1 MRAAVV
7 REFGL
12 PPAVEEVAEPAA
24 GVVAR
29 VLAAA
34 ITPVDHAVAT
44 GRFGGGTV
52 RLPFITGKEGVA
64 EIIDGGGRFQRGTRV
79 YFEFP
84 PTTGGA
90 FAERVGLTD
99 NDFVVEVP
107 PSIDVRQAAALGG
120 SMGITAWTALDW
132 AAKVRAGDTV
142 LVLGATGPAGF
153 AAVAIAKILGAGRV
167 VAAGRNADAL
177 ERCRAAGA
185 DALVNVAREEARLA
199 DAFREATNGGP
210 NVVFD
215 TISGVVAQAAL
226 EAARPGG
233 RLVQIGRAGGINLEL
248 PPSFVP
254 KALTV
259 TGYANFIAPPEIR
272 KQNYRNILDNIARGT
287 LKAVIEARALADITD
302 AWNATQGSAYA
313 KFVIEPEP

>member
-7 REFGL
+7 REFGR
-12 PPAVEEVAEPAA
+12 PPEVEAVAEPAG

-44 GRFGGGTV
+44 GRFGGGSVT
-52 RLPFITGKEGVA
+52 LPFVTGKEGVA
-64 EIIDGGGRFQRGTRV
+64 EIIGGGGRFEPGTRV

-84 PTTGGA
+84 PTKGGA
-90 FAERVGLTD
+90 FAERVTLTES
-99 NDFVVEVP
+99 DFVVEVP

-120 SMGITAWTALDW
+120 SMGITAWTALEW
-132 AAKVRAGDTV
+132 AAKVRAGETV

-167 VAAGRNADAL
+167 VAAGRNVEAL

-185 DALVNVAREEARLA
+185 DALVNVAHEAGRLA
-199 DAFREATNGGP
+199 EAFREATNGGP

-215 TISGVVAQAAL
+215 TISGAVAQAAL
-226 EAARPGG
+226 EAMRPGG

-272 KQNYRNILDNIARGT
+272 KQNYRNILNNIARGA
-287 LKAVIEARALADITD
+287 LEAVIEARPLAEITN
-302 AWNATQGSAYA
+302 AWKTTQSSAYA
-313 KFVIEPEP
+313 KFVIEP

>member
-1 MRAAVV
+1 MRAAVI
-7 REFGL
+7 REFGR
-12 PPAVEEVAEPAA
+12 PPEVEDVADVSGATI
-24 GVVAR
+24 GK

-52 RLPFITGKEGVA
+52 TLPFVTGKEGVA
-64 EIIDGGGRFQRGTRV
+64 EIVDGGGRFARGARV

-90 FAERVGLTD
+90 FAERIALTER
-99 NDFVVEVP
+99 DFVVEIP
-107 PSIDVRQAAALGG
+107 AAIDVRQAAALGG
-120 SMGITAWTALDW
+120 SMGITAWTALEW
-132 AAKVRAGDTV
+132 AAKLAAGETV
-142 LVLGATGPAGF
+142 LVLGATGPAGY
-153 AAVAIAKILGAGRV
+153 AAVAIAKILGAGRI
-167 VAAGRNADAL
+167 VAAGRNVDAL

-185 DALVNVAREEARLA
+185 DALVNVADEGARLA
-199 DAFREATNGGP
+199 DAFRDATAGGP

-215 TISGVVAQAAL
+215 TISGPVAQAAL
-226 EAARPGG
+226 DAMRPGG
-233 RLVQIGRAGGINLEL
+233 RLVQIGRAGGANLEL

-272 KQNYRNILDNIARGT
+272 KQNYRNILEAIARGT
-287 LKAVIEARALADITD
+287 LRAVVEARPLTGVTD
-302 AWNATQGSAYA
+302 AWKITQSAAYA
-313 KFVIEPEP
+313 KWVIEPNG